1 MTSEPTSAEDSSAS
15 RGMSARD
22 LTLFIMVSVF
32 GLRWVALAAASGPSS
47 LIIWCGAAVL
57 FFVPLTVCV
66 LEMARRYPEEGGFYT
81 WVKRAFGDYPAFVT
95 GWTYWTANLPFFPGL
110 LYFAAGNAL
119 LAIPGG
125 SNYSNNGTV
134 IAVMALIGLAIAVI
148 PNVLGIQRGKWV
160 QNAGAL
166 GYWIPAAALI
176 GLGFVMF
183 IRHGSAT
190 PITSSNVMPEF
201 GLGHALAWSTIAFAF
216 GGVEGVSL
224 VATQVRDPK
233 RSIPRAILS
242 ATLIILGLYLLG
254 TLALMWAL
262 PASEISSIGGI
273 VQAMD
278 SLGERAGVGGLGRI
292 TAVML
297 AIGGIG
303 GVGAWITATAR
314 LPYVAGVD
322 SYLPARFGKLH
333 PRFGTPH
340 VAILTQAT
348 LSAILIGV
356 GQAGSSVKAAYEL
369 LVAMSL
375 LFTFIPLMLM
385 FASAFRLAGDRT
397 RSAAGLVS
405 PGVLRL
411 MAASGFLVVAVAMFL
426 ALVPAQ
432 DQPRPVFAV
441 IKLLV
446 MTAVLLGMGTLLFL
460 RGGKKRAIGEA
471 VA

>member
-1 MTSEPTSAEDSSAS
+1 VNSNSTTDEIEPT

-32 GLRWVALAAASGPSS
+32 GLRWVALAAAAGPSS
-47 LIIWCGAAVL
+47 LIVWCGAAAL

-66 LEMARRYPEEGGFYT
+66 LEMGRRYPEEGGFYT

-125 SNYSNNGTV
+125 ARYSNNGTV

-166 GYWIPAAALI
+166 GYWIPAAAVIL
-176 GLGFVMF
+176 LGFIMF
-183 IRHGSAT
+183 VRHGSAT
-190 PITSSNVMPEF
+190 PITTHDIVPAFS
-201 GLGHALAWSTIAFAF
+201 LDHALAWSTIAFAF

-233 RSIPRAILS
+233 RSIPRAIVS
-242 ATLIILGLYLLG
+242 ATLIILALYLLG
-254 TLALMWAL
+254 TLALMWAI
-262 PASEISSIGGI
+262 PSSQISSIGGF

-278 SLGERAGVGGLGRI
+278 SLGARAGLSGLGSI

-297 AIGGIG
+297 AVGGIG

-314 LPYVAGVD
+314 LPYVAGVE
-322 SYLPARFGKLH
+322 SYLPRSFGKLH

-340 VAILTQAT
+340 VAILTQAA
-348 LSAILIGV
+348 LSAVLIGI
-356 GQAGSSVKAAYEL
+356 GQAGTSVKAAYEL

-375 LFTFIPLMLM
+375 LFTFIPLMFM
-385 FASAFRLAGDRT
+385 FASAFRLAGDST
-397 RSAAGLVS
+397 PTGAAFVS
-405 PGVLRL
+405 PAVLRA
-411 MAASGFLVVAVAMFL
+411 MAASGFAVVLAATLLALIPGSDDAHPMFAVA
-426 ALVPAQ
+426 
-432 DQPRPVFAV
+432 
-441 IKLLV
+441 KLLV
-446 MTAVLLGMGTLLFL
+446 MTMVLIGVGTLLFL
-460 RGGKKRAIGEA
+460 RGGSNVGAPLPAE
-471 VA
+471 

>member
-1 MTSEPTSAEDSSAS
+1 MTTTPASPEATEAS

-32 GLRWVALAAASGPSS
+32 GLRWVALAAAAGPSS
-47 LIIWCGAAVL
+47 LVVWCGAAAL

-66 LEMARRYPEEGGFYT
+66 LEMGRRYPEEGGFYA
-81 WVKRAFGDYPAFVT
+81 WVKHAFGDYPAFIT

-125 SNYSNNGTV
+125 AHYSSNGTV

-148 PNVLGIQRGKWV
+148 PNILGIQRGKWV
-160 QNAGAL
+160 QNVGAL
-166 GYWIPAAALI
+166 GYWIPAAAVI
-176 GLGFVMF
+176 VLGFIMF

-190 PITSSNVMPEF
+190 PITSHNIVPEF
-201 GLGHALAWSTIAFAF
+201 GLSHALAWSTIAFAF

-242 ATLIILGLYLLG
+242 ATLIILALYLLG
-254 TLALMWAL
+254 TLALMWAT
-262 PASEISSIGGI
+262 PSSQISSIGGF

-278 SLGERAGVGGLGRI
+278 SLGARAGLRGLGSI

-297 AIGGIG
+297 AIGGVG

-322 SYLPARFGKLH
+322 SYLPASFGKLH
-333 PRFGTPH
+333 PRYGTPH
-340 VAILTQAT
+340 VAILTQAL
-348 LSAILIGV
+348 LSAVLIGV

-385 FASAFRLAGDRT
+385 FASAFRLASDRT
-397 RSAAGLVS
+397 SSGVEFVS
-405 PGVLRL
+405 PRVLRW
-411 MAASGFLVVAVAMFL
+411 MAASGFLVVAAATLL
-426 ALVPAQ
+426 ALVPAS
-432 DQPRPVFAV
+432 DQPHPVFAV
-441 IKLLV
+441 VKLLV
-446 MTAVLLGMGTLLFL
+446 MTLVLIGVGTLLFL
-460 RGGKKRAIGEA
+460 RSGAKLKTLLIAA
-471 VA
+471 